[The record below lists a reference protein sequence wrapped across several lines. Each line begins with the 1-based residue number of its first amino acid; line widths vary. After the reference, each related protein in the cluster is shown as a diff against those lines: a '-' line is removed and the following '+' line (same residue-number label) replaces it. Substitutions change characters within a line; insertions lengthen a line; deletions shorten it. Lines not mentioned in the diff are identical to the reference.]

1 MGTRQRTTP
10 IIQAPPLILRRDD
23 AAAAMGVSVSL
34 FEQQVRRGHYPQ
46 PRKLS
51 DGASGWLYAELQ
63 ACAQALPVSDLA
75 PGPGRGAREAAN
87 AR

>member
-1 MGTRQRTTP
+1 MKQSIQ
-10 IIQAPPLILRRDD
+10 IIQAPPLVLRRED

-34 FEQQVRRGHYPQ
+34 FEAQVRRGKYPP

-63 ACAQALPVSDLA
+63 ACAHALPISDLA
-75 PGPGRGAREAAN
+75 PGPGQRKAPRGEPTAA
-87 AR
+87 